1 VIAET
6 SVGSGKRSP
15 VGGMAPGNGAEGLF
29 TFPWPGPGNS
39 EGPVD
44 PDRWS
49 GQAEGDAFGR
59 DSGTT
64 PAAYPRPG
72 PR

>member
-1 VIAET
+1 MAGARA
-6 SVGSGKRSP
+6 GSPKRSAEGT
-15 VGGMAPGNGAEGLF
+15 VWGTDAEGLF

-44 PDRWS
+44 PDPWS
-49 GQAEGDAFGR
+49 DRPGGESLAG
-59 DSGTT
+59 DSGTSLAGS
-64 PAAYPRPG
+64 PWPG